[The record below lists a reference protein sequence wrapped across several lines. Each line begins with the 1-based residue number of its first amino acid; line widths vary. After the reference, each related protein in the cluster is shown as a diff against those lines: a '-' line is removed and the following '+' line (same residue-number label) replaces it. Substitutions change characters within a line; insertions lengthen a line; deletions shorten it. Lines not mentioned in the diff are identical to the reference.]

1 MAKIN
6 ELQKKRKDILLD
18 MNKKELIVLFN
29 EINKK
34 AIDSIASVKN
44 GFNWN
49 VEEINKANEE
59 LVELENILSEKYS
72 NIHGLTASTRFNL
85 LLERYIEN
93 TEEAKVLFFYNYF
106 EKNLKYIKSLEMN
119 VAYLEAV
126 LTKFYFKYSFRKWNL
141 ETLLLE
147 ELDVPENIVYET
159 LEPYIYG
166 SNKFYS
172 KSLENDFN
180 YFIKA
185 VVENIESDVAE
196 LKPFLAVEVEP
207 SKFIEED
214 VIKILE
220 GIIQLQILGTSL
232 IKKYENLLANPF
244 EVAIDVEATV
254 KTENYNNLIKEA
266 KYTFEEKT
274 VEEEKAYLV
283 TVAPKYNFETFELIL
298 PTTEEGAVE

>member
-106 EKNLKYIKSLEMN
+106 EKNLKNRVRSYDDSRKS
-119 VAYLEAV
+119 
-126 LTKFYFKYSFRKWNL
+126 
-141 ETLLLE
+141 
-147 ELDVPENIVYET
+147 
-159 LEPYIYG
+159 
-166 SNKFYS
+166 
-172 KSLENDFN
+172 
-180 YFIKA
+180 
-185 VVENIESDVAE
+185 
-196 LKPFLAVEVEP
+196 
-207 SKFIEED
+207 
-214 VIKILE
+214 
-220 GIIQLQILGTSL
+220 IIT
-232 IKKYENLLANPF
+232 A
-244 EVAIDVEATV
+244 
-254 KTENYNNLIKEA
+254 YNNVGSLS
-266 KYTFEEKT
+266 YRG
-274 VEEEKAYLV
+274 YL
-283 TVAPKYNFETFELIL
+283 
-298 PTTEEGAVE
+298 